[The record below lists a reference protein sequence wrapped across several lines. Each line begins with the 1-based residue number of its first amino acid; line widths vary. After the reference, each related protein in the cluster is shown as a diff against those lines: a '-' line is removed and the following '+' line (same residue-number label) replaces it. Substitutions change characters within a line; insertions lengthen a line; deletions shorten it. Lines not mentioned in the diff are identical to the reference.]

1 MASVSRKADEDGV
14 GLGVEVAVGGGL
26 KAVGTGQEVGERNA
40 AKSEG
45 RYEPIEAGD
54 AGAALDP
61 L

>member
-1 MASVSRKADEDGV
+1 MSRARKPEARAQSEC
-14 GLGVEVAVGGGL
+14 GL
-26 KAVGTGQEVGERNA
+26 KAVGTGQEVGERDA